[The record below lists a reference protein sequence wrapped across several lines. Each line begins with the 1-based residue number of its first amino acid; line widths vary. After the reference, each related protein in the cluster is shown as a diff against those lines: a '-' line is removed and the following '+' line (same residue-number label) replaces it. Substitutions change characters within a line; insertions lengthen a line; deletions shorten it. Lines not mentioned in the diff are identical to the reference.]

1 MKIRVRKP
9 GSRWRAQKRWH
20 DWFAWRPVRVP
31 TQGRMSG
38 QTLVWMETIQA
49 KIKYHRGYAGDY
61 YRKEYR
67 FKK

>member
-9 GSRWRAQKRWH
+9 GARYRAKKRWH

-31 TQGRMSG
+31 SKGKMSG
-38 QTLVWMETIQA
+38 QTLVWFETIQRR
-49 KIKYHRGYAGDY
+49 IKYHGGYGGDY
-61 YRKEYR
+61 YDREYR